1 MLFYYAFFTIAL
13 TVVACLLKDHL
24 RFNGWS
30 AFPIAYIILSVLW
43 VLYTET
49 DAYEETMKRD
59 CFYITR
65 KYEKVTVSEFE
76 ERWESRKDPV
86 TDKIETSVF
95 HFTTVIF
102 LSLYLPFILFGDY
115 WHKILCFF
123 VVSIIAL
130 GTLGVWLLFFSPSH
144 KKTKAERLQRKRELE
159 EQKKREELGKWK

>member
-1 MLFYYAFFTIAL
+1 MKLKKRLIFLLFYYAFFTIAL
-13 TVVACLLKDHL
+13 TVVACLMKDHL

-115 WHKILCFF
+115 WH
-123 VVSIIAL
+123 
-130 GTLGVWLLFFSPSH
+130 
-144 KKTKAERLQRKRELE
+144 
-159 EQKKREELGKWK
+159 